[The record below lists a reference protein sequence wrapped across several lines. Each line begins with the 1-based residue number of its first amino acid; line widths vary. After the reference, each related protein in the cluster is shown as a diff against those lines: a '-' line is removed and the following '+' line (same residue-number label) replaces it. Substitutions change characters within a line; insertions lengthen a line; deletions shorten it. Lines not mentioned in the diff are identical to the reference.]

1 MSTYEF
7 NPQWSTN
14 DIWNNEN
21 QERCLTEDLDAMAT
35 SIADKADNDHAHS
48 EYALL
53 GHTHTGYA
61 TTSHTHADYVNA
73 SYVDNKVAGL
83 VDSAP
88 STLNTLNELAAA
100 LGDDPSFATTI
111 TNQIGAKANATDLTS
126 HTGNKSNP
134 HGVTL
139 SQLGVTAT
147 AAELNYVDGVTSNVQ
162 TQLNAKAATNHNH
175 SASNITS
182 GTLPVARGGTGSTK
196 AATSVTLN
204 RGANVGTT
212 SSDYG
217 YDCQYIPYLN
227 MCFVRVYAQPKEAW
241 TADEEY
247 EVATIS
253 SSTYYPGNMTA
264 LSNYAQKEVSA
275 YVNTEGQ
282 IVVRPYESVG
292 TSYGIRLAGFWFCD

>member
-21 QERCLTEDLDAMAT
+21 QERCLTEDLDAMAE

-61 TTSHTHADYVNA
+61 TTSHTHDDYVGA
-73 SYVDNKVAGL
+73 SYVDNKIAGL
-83 VDSAP
+83 IDSAP

-100 LGDDPSFATTI
+100 LNDDPSFATTI
-111 TNQIGAKANATDLTS
+111 TNQIGTKANTSDLTS

-134 HGVTL
+134 HGVSL

-175 SASNITS
+175 SAANITS
-182 GTLPVARGGTGSTK
+182 GTLAVARGGTGSTS
-196 AATSVTLN
+196 ATTAVTLN
-204 RGANVGTT
+204 RGGNANTG
-212 SSDYG
+212 SGLFG
-217 YDCQYIPYLN
+217 YDCKYIPYLN
-227 MCFVRVYAQPKEAW
+227 MCFVRVYAQPKSAW
-241 TADEEY
+241 TADTDY
-247 EVATIS
+247 EVATIG
-253 SSTYYPGNMTA
+253 SSTYYPGSMTA
-264 LSNYAQKEVSA
+264 LTCYAQKEVAA

-282 IVVRPYESVG
+282 IVVRPYESTG
-292 TSYGIRLAGFWFCD
+292 TDVGIRLAGFWFCE